1 MKMSSG
7 VLAGIAGLAVAFTFA
22 FDADAQGREKNAP
35 DASQRGVSGQVIGVN
50 TEITFEYHRP
60 GVKGREVFGAD
71 LVPYDKVWRAGANET
86 TKITFSGD
94 VTIDGKPIAAGSYG
108 FHLIPKE
115 NGDWTVIITTN
126 WQSWGFSY
134 EEGNDVLRFTAKAVD
149 APHQEQLIYGF
160 DDVTDNSAMA
170 FLHREKKKV
179 SFKVEVAE

>member
-60 GVKGREVFGAD
+60 GVKGR
-71 LVPYDKVWRAGANET
+71 ET

-160 DDVTDNSAMA
+160 DDVTDSSAMA
-170 FLHREKKKV
+170 FLHWEKKKV
-179 SFKVEVAE
+179 SFKVEVAG